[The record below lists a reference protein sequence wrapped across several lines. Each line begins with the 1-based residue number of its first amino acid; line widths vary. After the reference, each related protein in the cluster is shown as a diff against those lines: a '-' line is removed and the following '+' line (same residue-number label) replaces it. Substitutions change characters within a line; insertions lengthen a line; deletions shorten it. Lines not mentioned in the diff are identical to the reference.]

1 MYRRAAGTYKQAT
14 PLGEWR
20 LDKTILFFG
29 SGDPAAFVSTPAL
42 DVLMAGFVEF
52 GVFGAFFDGARLASS
67 RPFGDQIGSQ
77 RGQEMPPELGSF
89 SFVLRRATHLCDGLG
104 PFAEAIQG
112 AFEADA
118 FEFDLLVLRGLG
130 HDPAQQIMGGEED
143 QQFSVHHRRS
153 PAA

>member
-1 MYRRAAGTYKQAT
+1 MGRVDALEGLKRPKSMVMHVRA

-29 SGDPAAFVSTPAL
+29 CGDPAAFVSTPAL
-42 DVLMAGFVEF
+42 DVAMAGFVEF

-77 RGQEMPPELGSF
+77 RGQELPPELGSF
-89 SFVLRRATHLCDGLG
+89 SFVSRRATDLCDGLS

-112 AFEADA
+112 AF
-118 FEFDLLVLRGLG
+118 
-130 HDPAQQIMGGEED
+130 
-143 QQFSVHHRRS
+143 
-153 PAA
+153 